1 MGLPHSTL
9 DTTGLAA
16 DDALAAWQSSI
27 GVMFDTRLNA
37 GVEDP
42 FRAEVEGF
50 LIGDVALG
58 RCSAPAQWFD
68 RSRRKI
74 ERDNLD
80 HIMLQF
86 YMDGRCGPRDGSSLD
101 ETQPGDLWVTDL
113 AQPLASGTSAFSNLN
128 IILPRRVIAPLLNR
142 PQAHH
147 MSVLSGRD
155 PMVMLLR
162 SHLQALLTTAPALRE
177 EDAVTVLGPTLAL
190 AAAALNGK
198 VEEATA
204 APFASAIVST
214 IRRHIE
220 FNLADPA
227 LSASAVAQEFR
238 MSERKL
244 YYLFEPF
251 GGFATYV
258 QDRRLQRC
266 YEALVDPDLR
276 HRSIADIAESL
287 GFLHPKSFSRAFGR
301 KMGMTAREVRAE
313 AAQRDKLPLVQ
324 RTADQ
329 WWNWIAH
336 MR

>member
-1 MGLPHSTL
+1 MGIPHSTL
-9 DTTGLAA
+9 NTAGLPAGEA
-16 DDALAAWQSSI
+16 MAAWQRSI

-37 GVEDP
+37 GAEDP
-42 FRAEVEGF
+42 FRAEVEAF
-50 LIGDVALG
+50 LLGEVALG

-68 RSRRKI
+68 RPDRKI

-80 HIMLQF
+80 HVMLQF
-86 YMDGRCGPRDGSSLD
+86 YMDGHCGRRDGGSD
-101 ETQPGDLWVTDL
+101 EVTQPGDLWVTDL
-113 AQPLASGTSAFSNLN
+113 AQPLASGTTAFTNLN
-128 IILPRRVIAPLLNR
+128 IIIPRRVIAPLLHK
-142 PQAHH
+142 QQVHH

-162 SHLQALLTTAPALRE
+162 SHLQALLATAPTLKEA
-177 EDAVTVLGPTLAL
+177 DAVTVLGPTIAL

-198 VEEATA
+198 VEEGTA
-204 APFASAIVST
+204 APFRSAIVST
-214 IRRHIE
+214 IRRHID
-220 FNLADPA
+220 FNLGDPA
-227 LSASAVAQEFR
+227 LSAATVAQEFG

-266 YEALVDPDLR
+266 YEALIDPDLR

-301 KMGMTAREVRAE
+301 KMGMTAREVRAS
-313 AAQRDKLPLVQ
+313 ANQRDSLPLAQ
-324 RTADQ
+324 QSTDQ